1 MRSAARPLLLT
12 LLATASVDA
21 VTMPVALRHCSSMIM
36 SLPRSGIS
44 MKVEST
50 ILGEQDAA
58 DDVTE
63 AQGSRSLMGSVLVAT
78 ASLAGKA
85 ALTAVEALGEGGKE
99 AVRERTQ
106 RAEDRER
113 EIDEEERRR
122 RRAIGEKVTMV
133 AGIATAAA
141 VEPVSLL
148 LVGAAA
154 AADRQASAAAIQKR
168 RAKEIASLEPKAA
181 EHPAMAEGADDE
193 AGGDRIPPAP
203 GGRTHASAAEA
214 QAEPFKPPLKKW
226 VPTSD
231 IMRPHFVNAAS
242 RQLRP
247 AGLSPAGLSPAERRP
262 QR

>member
-85 ALTAVEALGEGGKE
+85 ALTAVEALGEGGEK

-113 EIDEEERRR
+113 EIDEEERQRQ
-122 RRAIGEKVTMV
+122 RAFGEKLTMA

-148 LVGAAA
+148 LVSAAA
-154 AADRQASAAAIQKR
+154 AADRQISAAAVQKR
-168 RAKEIASLEPKAA
+168 RAEKMASLERNAA
-181 EHPAMAEGADDE
+181 VHPAMAEPEGADD
-193 AGGDRIPPAP
+193 AGGDHIPP
-203 GGRTHASAAEA
+203 GGRKHASAAEA
-214 QAEPFKPPLKKW
+214 QSEPFKPPLKKW